1 MKKFL
6 KSDKGFAGVDIS
18 IAVIVVLIF
27 VPTIFG
33 ISYTTQRMEAN
44 VRRKSEA
51 TSIIT
56 NILEIVKSEK
66 YEDVKTD
73 SSKLL
78 TDIGEKYSTST
89 YKNKEKEEDGFS
101 YVYFLK
107 TGANDEHYQIQLGI
121 KNYYPTE
128 DNTEDLI
135 KQVKVR
141 VFYPY
146 DNKMKDIDISIVI
159 QNT

>member
-1 MKKFL
+1 MKKIL
-6 KSDKGFAGVDIS
+6 KNNKGFAGVDVS
-18 IAVIVVLIF
+18 IAVIIVLIF

-33 ISYTTQRMEAN
+33 ISYTTKKINAD
-44 VRRKSEA
+44 VKRKSEA
-51 TSIIT
+51 TNIIT
-56 NILEIVKSEK
+56 NVLEIVKSEK
-66 YEDVKTD
+66 YEDVKAD
-73 SSKLL
+73 SSILL
-78 TDIGEKYSTST
+78 ADIGEKYSTST

-101 YVYFLK
+101 YAYFSK

-128 DNTEDLI
+128 DDTEDLI

-141 VFYPY
+141 VFYPH
-146 DNKMKDIDISIVI
+146 DNKVKDIDVSIVI